1 MVEKYYGD
9 AGRNYWG
16 MEVKYWGNVSP
27 IPPGFVALYIKDI
40 FHKTL
45 FTKHCLQNILHDH
58 KN

>member
-1 MVEKYYGD
+1 MGMLAEIIG
-9 AGRNYWG
+9 G
-16 MEVKYWGNVSP
+16 MEVKYWGNVS
-27 IPPGFVALYIKDI
+27 LYIKDI

>member
-1 MVEKYYGD
+1 MGMLAEIIG
-9 AGRNYWG
+9 G
-16 MEVKYWGNVSP
+16 MEVKYWGSVSP

>member
-16 MEVKYWGNVSP
+16 DGGQILGECIP
-27 IPPGFVALYIKDI
+27 HPPGFVSLYVKHI